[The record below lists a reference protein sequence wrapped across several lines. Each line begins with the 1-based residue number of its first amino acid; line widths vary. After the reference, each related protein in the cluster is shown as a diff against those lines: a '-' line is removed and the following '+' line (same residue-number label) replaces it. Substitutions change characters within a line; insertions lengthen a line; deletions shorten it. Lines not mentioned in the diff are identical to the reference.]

1 MRGFGL
7 GKSWRTGSTGNTQ
20 YNTSGTFVA
29 PFGKQ
34 FTQISGAGVPG
45 TPASYYAGAPAIYYA
60 GVPSSYYAGAP
71 ASYYAGTSPSYYAGA
86 PSSYYAGNYINNG
99 PVLYVYV
106 TAFYNDPTPYA
117 VFADGNIP
125 ECPPNTN
132 YYYTTPGAYTYWTCT
147 PVKGPGTYYPASYI
161 PAIPA
166 SYNPGNPSSYT
177 PANPASY
184 YAGDPPNYTP
194 ASPASYYA
202 GATGPNNTI
211 LGVTFP
217 GGTAG
222 NPGAYVNPTTIDTDY
237 IYVYPNSY
245 AIPNLS
251 GGYVIIS
258 VN

>member
-7 GKSWRTGSTGNTQ
+7 ERSWRTGGTGNTQ
-20 YNTSGTFVA
+20 YNTSGTFVV

-45 TPASYYAGAPAIYYA
+45 TPASFT
-60 GVPSSYYAGAP
+60 P
-71 ASYYAGTSPSYYAGA
+71 ASPASYYAGA
-86 PSSYYAGNYINNG
+86 PSSYYAGAPAVYSPPSYYAGTSPTYVPPSFSPGPFLYI
-99 PVLYVYV
+99 YV

-117 VFADGNIP
+117 VFADGNQP
-125 ECPPNTN
+125 GCPGGPF
-132 YYYTTPGAYTYWTCT
+132 YYTAPGAYTSWTCS
-147 PVKGPGTYYPASYI
+147 PVYGPGTY
-161 PAIPA
+161 
-166 SYNPGNPSSYT
+166 NPSQYFPGS
-177 PANPASY
+177 PASY
-184 YAGDPPNYTP
+184 YAGGYTP
-194 ASPASYYA
+194 AIPSSYYAGAPAVYYAGAPAVYYA

-222 NPGAYVNPTTIDTDY
+222 NPGAYVNPTTIDTNY
-237 IYVYPNSY
+237 TYVYPNSY

-258 VN
+258 VR